1 MSESYIE
8 ITEEYQRVL
17 DLIEAKTPITFV
29 TGRAGTG
36 KSTLISLI
44 QDRYPNDHVLAAPT
58 GIAALNIKGQTIHT
72 LFGFPPVTL
81 TLSALENRRCPNFDL
96 FKHLTLLII
105 DEISMVRADMLR
117 NIDVCLRRW
126 RRSNEPFGGVQI
138 LFFGDLLQL
147 PPIVTEDEHDDY
159 YSEFD
164 SPWFFEAP
172 VIRQFGMASVELTR
186 TFRQSD
192 EVFRDILNRIREN
205 DDHRE
210 SVACLNRTCYR
221 DFDKGEREIVLC
233 GYNKTADN
241 INENKLYSLE
251 GEEKVYLGVK
261 RGAFKDKRLPA
272 PYELRLKVGAQ
283 VMITKNIENA
293 VNGSLGTVHSLG
305 DKVIL
310 VRLKETGR
318 CIEVNREVW
327 EQQEFGSVDGVI
339 EAQAVGDYTQFPLK
353 LAWAISIHKSQ
364 GITLDS
370 VEIDLGKGAFAP
382 GQAYVALSRCKTLE
396 EIKLV
401 KPLSM
406 KDVRADKDVLAFY
419 DHLRQSQEFWNNV
432 A

>member
-1 MSESYIE
+1 MPIFNYLAVFRRIHKK
-8 ITEEYQRVL
+8 RVHL
-17 DLIEAKTPITFV
+17 AVIILMPISR
-29 TGRAGTG
+29 GWAQNPL
-36 KSTLISLI
+36 K
-44 QDRYPNDHVLAAPT
+44 
-58 GIAALNIKGQTIHT
+58 
-72 LFGFPPVTL
+72 
-81 TLSALENRRCPNFDL
+81 
-96 FKHLTLLII
+96 LLII

-147 PPIVTEDEHDDY
+147 PPIVTEDEHDEY

-233 GYNKTADN
+233 GYNRTADN
-241 INENKLYSLE
+241 INENKLYTLE

-261 RGAFKDKRLPA
+261 RGAFKGKRLPA

-305 DKVIL
+305 DKVIF
-310 VRLKETGR
+310 VRLKETGK

-339 EAQAVGDYTQFPLK
+339 EAQAVGDYAQFPLK

-401 KPLSM
+401 RPLSM

-419 DHLRQSQEFWNNV
+419 DHLRQSQEFWNN
-432 A
+432 AA